1 MRESNTRTPLKEKIS
16 CRHHRKTFFS
26 CKMSAVFKENV
37 EQRLIYVYN
46 KSMFLL
52 NVSETLGSH
61 FLYYVNQAGRMGI
74 FLLRV
79 IYNILKLPYYKIS
92 HITRQIYVI
101 GTLSIFVI
109 FFTGAFTGMVL
120 ALQGYNTL
128 RKFGSEGLL
137 GSAVALS
144 LIRELG
150 PVLTALMVTGRAGS
164 AICAEIGIMRNSE
177 QIDALECMAI
187 DPHKYILAPKF
198 IATIISMPL
207 LTAIFDVIG
216 IFGGYVIGVG
226 LMGLNE
232 GAYFS
237 GMYKDVEFDDIYMG
251 IIKSLCFGLI
261 VVWVCSSKG
270 YFVHMERKGGFGAE
284 GVSRVTTSAV
294 VLSSVAIL
302 LVDYFITSMLL

>member
-1 MRESNTRTPLKEKIS
+1 
-16 CRHHRKTFFS
+16 
-26 CKMSAVFKENV
+26 
-37 EQRLIYVYN
+37 
-46 KSMFLL
+46 MFLL
-52 NVSETLGSH
+52 KVSESLGSH

-79 IYNILKLPYYKIS
+79 IYNILKLPYYKVS
-92 HITRQIYVI
+92 HITKQIYVI

-207 LTAIFDVIG
+207 LTAIFDVVG

-237 GMYKDVEFDDIYMG
+237 GMYKDVEFNDIYMG

-302 LVDYFITSMLL
+302 LVDYFITSLLL